1 MIIVMITIIINIVII
16 IIIIPILFVI
26 VIIIILIIIIVI
38 TIILPLPPLSMP
50 TLSTLFLS
58 FNLSSPY
65 FISYPLFSPPFL
77 SSLLSSSPSLPS
89 LFFLFSPSSFRFLHS
104 HIIPFPILSYLFSL
118 VISLGLRSL
127 DSQCIFP
134 SQTLVE
140 KSGRNFH
147 HCHYH
152 YTPLSSPPL
161 CFSLSL
167 QIR

>member
-1 MIIVMITIIINIVII
+1 
-16 IIIIPILFVI
+16 
-26 VIIIILIIIIVI
+26 
-38 TIILPLPPLSMP
+38 MP

-77 SSLLSSSPSLPS
+77 PSLLSSSPSLPS

-104 HIIPFPILSYLFSL
+104 HIIPFPILSYLFSV

-134 SQTLVE
+134 SQALVE
-140 KSGRNFH
+140 KSGRYFH

-167 QIR
+167 RIR